1 MCEINNGKVTP
12 PPSSLSIPKFK
23 SCLDVLS
30 CNFNSRITHLCFLS
44 SLISIVGAPELLS
57 DHNFQRIQII
67 RITESIILM
76 ILLEHIFISVI
87 RDIDNI

>member
-44 SLISIVGAPELLS
+44 SLIPIVGAPELLS
-57 DHNFQRIQII
+57 DHNFHWD
-67 RITESIILM
+67 TKYCMNLM